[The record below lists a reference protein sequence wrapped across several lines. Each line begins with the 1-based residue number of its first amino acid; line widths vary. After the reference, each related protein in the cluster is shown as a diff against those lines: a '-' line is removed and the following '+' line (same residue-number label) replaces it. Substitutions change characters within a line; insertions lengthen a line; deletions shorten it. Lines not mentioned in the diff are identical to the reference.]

1 MIQGQQPSKI
11 IYDQRHEP
19 LSIPLTLSSFLFSQ
33 DKPTDILTLFIFYY
47 HTAKWQGNGVARAT
61 NSYVAQGLGWTIPRV
76 IKAAQRLVEAKL
88 IRRSIVRSGDN
99 SRISEHRIELDIL
112 GLQNTTLLKN
122 NTIVIPITKERS
134 LKSNIL
140 KKVEKFDPT
149 DLPVHLDNLPTLREA
164 WLRFVQHRKEK
175 HCPIT
180 PTGFKRDLTHM
191 ASMDP
196 GEVATAL
203 DRAVDRG
210 WRGWYFPD
218 SDKVKAPTP
227 NHTPVSSLPSK
238 ITDPGV
244 LLVLEAA
251 GKAIF
256 TPIDVPTVSRTVKEL
271 FYFYNSIPTPPGE
284 GVPHMT
290 WKMFLRAW
298 LEFLTRDTRFPVR
311 ALRDFEPR
319 GNRWEYFIR
328 QKGEEIGIDLRTG
341 KKWRRS

>member
-1 MIQGQQPSKI
+1 MEKSQQPPKI
-11 IYDQRHEP
+11 VYDQRHEP
-19 LSIPLTLSSFLFSQ
+19 LSIPLSLSSFLFSQ
-33 DKPTDILTLFIFYY
+33 EKPTDPLTLFIFYY

-61 NSYVAQGLGWTIPRV
+61 NSYVAQGLGWPIIRV
-76 IKAAQRLVEAKL
+76 IKAAKRLIDMELIERTVLTDSLTKKITEHQIKL
-88 IRRSIVRSGDN
+88 NLLTGTGKAIVTKTHTMAFIN
-99 SRISEHRIELDIL
+99 A
-112 GLQNTTLLKN
+112 
-122 NTIVIPITKERS
+122 KERS
-134 LKSNIL
+134 LKGNIL
-140 KKVEKFDPT
+140 KKEKFDPT

-196 GEVATAL
+196 GEAATAL

-298 LEFLTRDTRFPVR
+298 LEFLTRDPRFPVR